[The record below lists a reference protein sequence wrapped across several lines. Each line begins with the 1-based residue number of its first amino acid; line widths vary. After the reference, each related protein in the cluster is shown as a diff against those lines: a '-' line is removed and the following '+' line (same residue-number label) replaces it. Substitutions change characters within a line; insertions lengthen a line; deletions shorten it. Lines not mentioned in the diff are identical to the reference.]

1 MKDDRS
7 PVEKAY
13 DASAAA
19 KLQMLDE
26 VIAAL
31 QEERDNSPKP
41 RIWGMSIV
49 VLGMPDDQV
58 DRLRSNHIDTVGEL
72 VSFTADKL
80 HELPNIGMKT
90 LDWVRDSLKKHGLKL
105 KGD

>member
-1 MKDDRS
+1 MEDDRS
-7 PVEKAY
+7 PEEKVQ

-19 KLQMLDE
+19 KLQTLEETID
-26 VIAAL
+26 AL
-31 QEERDNSPKP
+31 QKVYSDSPKP

-58 DRLRSNHIDTVGEL
+58 DRLRGNHFATVGQL
-72 VSFTADKL
+72 VSFTAD
-80 HELPNIGMKT
+80 ELLELANIGMKT
-90 LDWVRDSLKKHGLKL
+90 VDWVRDSLANHGLKL

>member
-1 MKDDRS
+1 MEDDRS
-7 PVEKAY
+7 PEEKAY
-13 DASAAA
+13 DASKAAR
-19 KLQMLDE
+19 LQTLDK

-31 QEERDNSPKP
+31 QEERDNLPKP

-72 VSFTADKL
+72 VSFTLDEL
-80 HELPNIGMKT
+80 HKLPNIGMKT
-90 LDWVRDSLKKHGLKL
+90 LDWVRDSLAKHGLEL
-105 KGD
+105 TAY